1 MILTNSA
8 LNFEPSRQYITT
20 LIDELTTSKKCATL
34 KQRSDHK
41 GNSFFPAS
49 EHNRACLIV
58 AASWMSKSTL
68 GKFVPKIQRKYCAKC
83 FLFLYDA
90 VEKLTMDFRGF
101 LTITS
106 LKNWFA
112 MNILSLSKTNSF
124 IFSFSKSCRNF
135 FSRTYVK
142 FLFVFDE

>member
-68 GKFVPKIQRKYCAKC
+68 GKFVPKKQKKS
-83 FLFLYDA
+83 
-90 VEKLTMDFRGF
+90 EKALHTQG
-101 LTITS
+101 IYIIPSNISS
-106 LKNWFA
+106 L
-112 MNILSLSKTNSF
+112 
-124 IFSFSKSCRNF
+124 
-135 FSRTYVK
+135 
-142 FLFVFDE
+142 